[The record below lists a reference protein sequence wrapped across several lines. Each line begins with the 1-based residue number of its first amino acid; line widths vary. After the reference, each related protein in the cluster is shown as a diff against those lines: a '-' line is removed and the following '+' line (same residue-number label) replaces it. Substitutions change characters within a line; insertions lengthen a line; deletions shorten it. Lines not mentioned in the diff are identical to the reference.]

1 MDQGARLDQ
10 KRDRAV
16 AKRRRKPN
24 IKALTLRI
32 RARIVSLAR
41 REVRVH
47 RSTPLGAPISLSPL
61 HQLYVSSI
69 ICHLRRFM
77 FDHSSSRAADS
88 GDCCLV
94 FSFFAVSN
102 QGTSLVRKEKGLE
115 KSLSSAVIQTK
126 LR

>member
-69 ICHLRRFM
+69 ICHLPSAPFHVRPFLV
-77 FDHSSSRAADS
+77 S
-88 GDCCLV
+88 GCWFRWL
-94 FSFFAVSN
+94 
-102 QGTSLVRKEKGLE
+102 
-115 KSLSSAVIQTK
+115 LSGV
-126 LR
+126 